1 MFILL
6 LFAACAIGFVGS
18 EMFNRFVLKNLEEN

>member
-1 MFILL
+1 MFMIL

-18 EMFNRFVLKNLEEN
+18 EMFNRFVLKNPEEN

>member
-1 MFILL
+1 MFMIL

-18 EMFNRFVLKNLEEN
+18 EMFNRFVLKNFE

>member
-1 MFILL
+1 MFMIL

-18 EMFNRFVLKNLEEN
+18 EMFNRFVLKNFEEN

>member
-1 MFILL
+1 MFMIL

-18 EMFNRFVLKNLEEN
+18 ELFNRFVLKNFEGN